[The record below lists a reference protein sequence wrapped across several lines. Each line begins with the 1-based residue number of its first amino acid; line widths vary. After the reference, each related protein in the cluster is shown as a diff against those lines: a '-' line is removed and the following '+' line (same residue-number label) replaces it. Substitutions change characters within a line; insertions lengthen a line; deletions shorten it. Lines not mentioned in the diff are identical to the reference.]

1 MGAMRRRDPS
11 PLPIALLGLLAACA
25 TTPTRHRGGS
35 TSPPAESPARNV
47 VTEARKGQSF
57 TQRITCG
64 REHEYVFQLAAG
76 EVLHVNLS
84 ATLEG
89 NNPLAEDLDW
99 RFLGPNRNY
108 IANGELVEPGPGR
121 PALDQQWDVTALD
134 AERYILAI
142 HMEDAQACPHLEYTI
157 AFR

>member
-1 MGAMRRRDPS
+1 MRLRDSTPA
-11 PLPIALLGLLAACA
+11 LALLLGLLAACA
-25 TTPTRHRGGS
+25 SGPTRRHAATTPPSEG
-35 TSPPAESPARNV
+35 PPGIT
-47 VTEARKGQSF
+47 VTEARKGQSY

-64 REHEYVFQLAAG
+64 MEHEYVFQMAAQ
-76 EVLHVNLS
+76 EVLHVTLS

-89 NNPLAEDLDW
+89 NNPLGEDFDW

-121 PALDQQWDVTALD
+121 PAPNQQWDVTALD
-134 AERYILAI
+134 AERYILAV
-142 HMEDAQACPHLEYTI
+142 HMESGQACAHLEYTI